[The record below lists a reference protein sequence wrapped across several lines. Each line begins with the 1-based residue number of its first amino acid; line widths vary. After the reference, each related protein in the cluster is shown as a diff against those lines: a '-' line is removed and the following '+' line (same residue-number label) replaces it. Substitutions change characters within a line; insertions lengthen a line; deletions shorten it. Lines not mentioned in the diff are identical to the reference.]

1 MPTTPTYGLPYP
13 QLSDP
18 PDGPAQFQALA
29 DEVEVELTRVDAR
42 IANGEQ
48 LLAGFAAPTQT
59 GSGTLSVGG
68 TGATI
73 MTVAIADPGFSYYII
88 AGGSIG
94 WAVIAATSPG
104 NLLEG
109 SVTIDSTTYTTNRL
123 AGGFSISHSL
133 GAGFTQPTLVVP
145 VKRSD
150 SFGVLSGAHTVRLIA
165 RNSGGTNMTI
175 PASGV
180 DTTLTVRIVRS

>member
-42 IANGEQ
+42 IASGEQ

-104 NLLEG
+104 
-109 SVTIDSTTYTTNRL
+109 
-123 AGGFSISHSL
+123 
-133 GAGFTQPTLVVP
+133 
-145 VKRSD
+145 
-150 SFGVLSGAHTVRLIA
+150 
-165 RNSGGTNMTI
+165 
-175 PASGV
+175 
-180 DTTLTVRIVRS
+180 